1 VVFSVL
7 FAATSAISIHGAM
20 YYRRTSTLPGATP
33 DMSDP
38 SSIEA
43 QTKDAFSSNP
53 HDAEYDDEVG
63 LQPEP
68 RGRREDDEYALLHT
82 SDANERGHQGRP
94 LDWGGAD
101 GRVRGRQEEYDT
113 SYHAGGAYCT
123 HHVSGDSFHDVL
135 TVTHDHD
142 RYASGGRISF
152 PAADYTR

>member
-1 VVFSVL
+1 MVFSVL

-20 YYRRTSTLPGATP
+20 YYRRTGTLPGATP

-53 HDAEYDDEVG
+53 HDAEYDDQVG
-63 LQPEP
+63 LQPET

-82 SDANERGHQGRP
+82 SDANEGIHQGRP
-94 LDWGGAD
+94 LGWGGAD
-101 GRVRGRQEEYDT
+101 GRGRGRQEEYDT
-113 SYHAGGAYCT
+113 SYHAGGAYDT
-123 HHVSGDSFHDVL
+123 HNLPGYSLHDDL
-135 TVTHDHD
+135 SMTHDHD
-142 RYASGGRISF
+142 GYASGGRISF